1 MPCLPPCPTP
11 SPRLASFLQMALLNA
26 AGMLPTFQHWLW
38 HVGDNPNDCL
48 HPHVQHLPNGSTPRA
63 WRWQWVVSASAPAAQ
78 EVLASWPGRTCWLV
92 EYCSSRRLC
101 MKHIWR
107 GRRCECGS
115 IVTMHVGFT
124 CRSPCPLSCPS
135 RRPGRPCA
143 VQPPAGAARPA
154 LPRTG
159 LCGLQGGQAW
169 GLWLRVRMAGTAGWH
184 GMQRSALG
192 SAWAGSG
199 PAVAAHQL
207 LVTTGRQLWVVCSRC
222 RLVGACPVAHRP
234 MLAAASVIKPLSAS
248 PRCRCCMEWTTPQ
261 TNEQRS
267 TARCVPHF

>member
-1 MPCLPPCPTP
+1 MHSPLLPPPPDRRLPPPCPLP
-11 SPRLASFLQMALLNA
+11 SRQHQLCPRSLRA
-26 AGMLPTFQHWLW
+26 AGAFP
-38 HVGDNPNDCL
+38 VV
-48 HPHVQHLPNGSTPRA
+48 PHH
-63 WRWQWVVSASAPAAQ
+63 
-78 EVLASWPGRTCWLV
+78 WPGHGAAPDFGRHLRPPGTAGAR
-92 EYCSSRRLC
+92 SAAGAQPARAT
-101 MKHIWR
+101 R
-107 GRRCECGS
+107 GGQVYVS
-115 IVTMHVGFT
+115 FA
-124 CRSPCPLSCPS
+124 
-135 RRPGRPCA
+135 GRPCA
-143 VQPPAGAARPA
+143 VQPPAGATGPA

-199 PAVAAHQL
+199 PAAAAHQL

-222 RLVGACPVAHRP
+222 RLVGACLVAHRP

-267 TARCVPHF
+267 TARCVPHC